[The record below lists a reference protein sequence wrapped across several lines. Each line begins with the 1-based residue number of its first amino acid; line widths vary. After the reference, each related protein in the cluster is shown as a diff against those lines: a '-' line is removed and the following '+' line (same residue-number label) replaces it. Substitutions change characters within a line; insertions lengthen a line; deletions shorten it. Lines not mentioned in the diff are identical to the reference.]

1 MSNTDSETTQLLS
14 SEGGASNYNTAAT
27 QGQGE
32 EVHQGQE
39 TVENIFSVFALG
51 GACVCLA
58 VLDGGHYCAGL
69 FETSL
74 IRNTDITSMWIKI
87 GGSLEIGLSSVVS
100 PFAFWAIKK
109 SGRGFVALFGTGVAC
124 AGWLLVSFAEN
135 EVVFL
140 SAKALLGGGFGMMY
154 IASVSAVNVAFDRH
168 RSKALALGCTFSAV
182 GQVVMSG
189 LASYL
194 LGSGGLGY
202 ALRWMSATCGI
213 VGVVGAVLFR
223 QIDRNQGTNRHG
235 VEQQISIESGEE
247 TTGSESGDLDEEPGS
262 TVEVIEDGE
271 DIAVGVEGDFEEKK
285 IITLNS
291 SLRCRVETRQGEGC

>member
-14 SEGGASNYNTAAT
+14 SEGGASNYNTAT

-69 FETSL
+69 FETFL

-124 AGWLLVSFAEN
+124 AGWLLASFAEN

-140 SAKALLGGGFGMMY
+140 SAKALLGGGFGLMY
-154 IASVSAVNVAFDRH
+154 I
-168 RSKALALGCTFSAV
+168 
-182 GQVVMSG
+182 
-189 LASYL
+189 
-194 LGSGGLGY
+194 
-202 ALRWMSATCGI
+202 
-213 VGVVGAVLFR
+213 
-223 QIDRNQGTNRHG
+223 
-235 VEQQISIESGEE
+235 
-247 TTGSESGDLDEEPGS
+247 
-262 TVEVIEDGE
+262 
-271 DIAVGVEGDFEEKK
+271 
-285 IITLNS
+285 
-291 SLRCRVETRQGEGC
+291 RVFQM